1 MEGKN
6 ELELPT
12 WWLWA
17 VTLWDLNLSYKVKMC
32 FYAVFHFSFTVNW
45 VFDWYLKS
53 PAYTAFMHSLPGC
66 LIFSLPASEELL
78 TRRAEYCHFFHV
90 CAANGNIHWNKWQ
103 NAAIVVVAAV
113 YLIILILSYKM
124 DNHWKRYI
132 GLSVILSLPFT
143 FTASLGFVL
152 CKLERYEK
160 NIIKRKKLSNS
171 YAEVTRVDITMSQC
185 KPCWLCLRIQINWR
199 LDGECLL
206 LPDGRFLL
214 NLMLLEIK
222 KPQQVKHQ
230 LIVGRYQAIL

>member
-1 MEGKN
+1 MGGKN

-32 FYAVFHFSFTVNW
+32 FYAAFHFSFVNRQLSVW
-45 VFDWYLKS
+45 LILQKPNLHS
-53 PAYTAFMHSLPGC
+53 IHAFIAWLPH
-66 LIFSLPASEELL
+66 ILPASEELL

-90 CAANGNIHWNKWQ
+90 CVANGNIQWSKWQ

-143 FTASLGFVL
+143 FTAS
-152 CKLERYEK
+152 
-160 NIIKRKKLSNS
+160 
-171 YAEVTRVDITMSQC
+171 
-185 KPCWLCLRIQINWR
+185 
-199 LDGECLL
+199 
-206 LPDGRFLL
+206 
-214 NLMLLEIK
+214 
-222 KPQQVKHQ
+222 
-230 LIVGRYQAIL
+230 

>member
-1 MEGKN
+1 MVVSGHFVGFKSK
-6 ELELPT
+6 LQ
-12 WWLWA
+12 
-17 VTLWDLNLSYKVKMC
+17 SKVKMC

-53 PAYTAFMHSLPGC
+53 PAYTAFMHSWPGC
-66 LIFSLPASEELL
+66 LIFSLPASEKLL

-90 CAANGNIHWNKWQ
+90 CAANGNIRWNKWQ

-152 CKLERYEK
+152 CKLEIYEE
-160 NIIKRKKLSNS
+160 NIIKREN
-171 YAEVTRVDITMSQC
+171 AFQ
-185 KPCWLCLRIQINWR
+185 
-199 LDGECLL
+199 
-206 LPDGRFLL
+206 
-214 NLMLLEIK
+214 LMLKWQE
-222 KPQQVKHQ
+222 
-230 LIVGRYQAIL
+230 

>member
-32 FYAVFHFSFTVNW
+32 YYAVFHFSFTVNW

-152 CKLERYEK
+152 CKLERYEE
-160 NIIKRKKLSNS
+160 NIIKREN
-171 YAEVTRVDITMSQC
+171 AFQ
-185 KPCWLCLRIQINWR
+185 
-199 LDGECLL
+199 
-206 LPDGRFLL
+206 
-214 NLMLLEIK
+214 LMLKWQE
-222 KPQQVKHQ
+222 
-230 LIVGRYQAIL
+230 